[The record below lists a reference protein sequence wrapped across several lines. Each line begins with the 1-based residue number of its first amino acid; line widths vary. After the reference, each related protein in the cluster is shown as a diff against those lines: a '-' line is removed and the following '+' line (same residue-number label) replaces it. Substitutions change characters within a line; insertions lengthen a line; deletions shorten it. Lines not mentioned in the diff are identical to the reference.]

1 MLSLTKPRNKGLPA
15 HKGAMMKL
23 LQAHL
28 LRRDF
33 CGGENRRGREKA
45 LNVQTFWG
53 FSLNPS
59 QHVIEVAIVILSLL
73 E

>member
-1 MLSLTKPRNKGLPA
+1 
-15 HKGAMMKL
+15 MMKL